1 MELTPGHPVRA
12 AGRAPGSEP
21 LPSTLPG
28 LGNQSRAK
36 PPTCRGPGPR
46 ARVRGR
52 TDSARAPRSARA
64 GGRAAEGRWGRGGA
78 QPSAGSRPRGLCR
91 RERWG
96 SAAVQPA
103 RRRRSPPPGSPE
115 APRLPE
121 REVEPSPRRRP
132 RRRESSGGA
141 GAAGAGG
148 AARGEPRGEWGS
160 PPRPAGCG
168 TRGGGGA
175 ASRRSPARDLGEA
188 VQPGGWCGARP
199 PAVLPAGLRA
209 PASGGDA
216 APRGS
221 GGSPGRGAAPS
232 GDARGC
238 AREAPREGPGCD
250 PPSVTWL
257 HQPS

>member
-1 MELTPGHPVRA
+1 M
-12 AGRAPGSEP
+12 
-21 LPSTLPG
+21 
-28 LGNQSRAK
+28 QSR
-36 PPTCRGPGPR
+36 PPAGDPAPAPPSEG
-46 ARVRGR
+46 GR
-52 TDSARAPRSARA
+52 TPPGRPAPPGQGDALQRGA
-64 GGRAAEGRWGRGGA
+64 GGAGGA
-78 QPSAGSRPRGLCR
+78 QPSAGSLPRGLCR

-175 ASRRSPARDLGEA
+175 ASRRSSARDLGEA

-232 GDARGC
+232 GDGRGC